1 MQVFIRLI
9 TNKLFNKA
17 VVLVLTIFV
26 YIVITRQA
34 FLVIK
39 MLIFLFIFAVQDL
52 ALRPHNNNKKI
63 L

>member
-9 TNKLFNKA
+9 TNKHFYKV

-26 YIVITRQA
+26 YIVITRQV

-39 MLIFLFIFAVQDL
+39 SRFW
-52 ALRPHNNNKKI
+52 NKKEDNYMNNI
-63 L
+63 KNSLA

>member
-9 TNKLFNKA
+9 INKLFYKV

-34 FLVIK
+34 ILVIK
-39 MLIFLFIFAVQDL
+39 LDF
-52 ALRPHNNNKKI
+52 RTKRKI
-63 L
+63 II

>member
-9 TNKLFNKA
+9 TNKLFYKV

-34 FLVIK
+34 FVVIK
-39 MLIFLFIFAVQDL
+39 IRFWNREEDNYMNNIKNNL
-52 ALRPHNNNKKI
+52 A
-63 L
+63 

>member
-9 TNKLFNKA
+9 INKLFYKV

-39 MLIFLFIFAVQDL
+39 IRFW
-52 ALRPHNNNKKI
+52 NKKEDNSMNNI
-63 L
+63 KNNLV